1 MLFASAENTDIDRG
15 HLATEGE
22 DSDHLQHEPKHVMDD
37 VCVKVLK
44 SLGTI
49 VTLQEEGRPQ
59 GYLTMLLL
67 QLSHL
72 PYEH

>member
-1 MLFASAENTDIDRG
+1 
-15 HLATEGE
+15 
-22 DSDHLQHEPKHVMDD
+22 MDD
-37 VCVKVLK
+37 VYVKVLK

-72 PYEH
+72 PCEH